1 MIGTI
6 HMGIVAEVAFKTL
19 LASGLTLGALRLMTD
34 RTAAERSFV
43 AHLGLAATLAIP
55 FAALFVPSLAFSE
68 QFAWLCEIVAPA
80 WLYALPAVVLGGVT
94 VVAVTRLFGL
104 RRRAT
109 VLVEP
114 AWLGALAHAQ
124 RRMGFKSGAALLVS
138 PDIASPVS
146 WGLFRPT
153 IVLDERALG
162 AKSEAEAIIAHELA
176 HVARADWA
184 KLLLSRAATALFWFN
199 PLVWLLARQCHELRE
214 EAADDAVLR
223 HEVDGSDYAAILVGH
238 ARHECRGLLLA
249 ANGVAPGKGSLR
261 RRVTRVL
268 DAKLRRAPAG
278 LGFAAAGLLVA
289 VAFGTP
295 LAALTLR
302 APHPVAPT
310 PPAAVAN
317 AQPVRP
323 VQAPVAPLPPSPAM
337 IRDIE
342 AHAAIAASA
351 ASSTDA
357 IAAATERLVQETLGR
372 TDQKQAAP
380 ATQPR
385 FSAGELIAMSNQ
397 GVTPRWLREMAALGY
412 TNLNGG
418 EIAALA
424 SQDIDPAYVRG
435 LAQAGYPRL
444 SAGQLIAL
452 KVQDVTPAYVREIT
466 RAGGPRPSPE
476 QLVTLKVQGVSAE
489 LVRAA
494 AEARVSAGFAQVE
507 ALRVMR
513 DLKINVT
520 VAAPVP
526 PKARPAPRP
535 PAPPVSED
543 D

>member
-1 MIGTI
+1 MISTI
-6 HMGIVAEVAFKTL
+6 HMGIVAEVAVKTL
-19 LASGLTLGALRLMTD
+19 LASGLTLGALRLMTN

-55 FAALFVPSLAFSE
+55 FAAPIVPSLAFSE
-68 QFAWLCEIVAPA
+68 RLAWLCDIAAPS
-80 WLYALPAVVLGGVT
+80 WLYALPAIVLGGVT
-94 VVAVTRLFGL
+94 VVAVSRLFGL

-162 AKSEAEAIIAHELA
+162 AKGEAEAIIAHELA

-199 PLVWLLARQCHELRE
+199 PLVWVLARQCHELRE

-223 HEVDGSDYAAILVGH
+223 HEVDRSDYAAILVGH

-268 DAKLRRAPAG
+268 DGKLHRAPAG
-278 LGFAAAGLLVA
+278 LGFAVAGVLIA

-302 APHPVAPT
+302 APQRVVPVAP
-310 PPAAVAN
+310 VV
-317 AQPVRP
+317 PVRP
-323 VQAPVAPLPPSPAM
+323 AGPVHVAVDLGGG
-337 IRDIE
+337 
-342 AHAAIAASA
+342 
-351 ASSTDA
+351 
-357 IAAATERLVQETLGR
+357 GR
-372 TDQKQAAP
+372 TYATVMPRTATAP
-380 ATQPR
+380 AVVRAVVTDEAGKVVTTATVPVPARQAQPATPPR
-385 FSAGELIAMSNQ
+385 FTAGELIAMSNQ
-397 GVTPRWLREMAALGY
+397 GVTPQWLRDMAALGY
-412 TNLNGG
+412 TNLSGG

-424 SQDIDPAYVRG
+424 VQDIGPSYVRG
-435 LAQAGYPRL
+435 MAEAGYPHL

-476 QLVTLKVQGVSAE
+476 QLVTLKIQGVSAD

-494 AEARVSAGFAQVE
+494 AEARASAGLARAE

-513 DLKINVT
+513 DLKISI
-520 VAAPVP
+520 VAPPA
-526 PKARPAPRP
+526 PKARRAPRP
-535 PAPPVSED
+535 PAPPADELD
-543 D
+543 

>member
-1 MIGTI
+1 MISTI
-6 HMGIVAEVAFKTL
+6 HMGLVAEVAFKTL
-19 LASGLTLGALRLMTD
+19 LASGLTLAALRLMVN

-55 FAALFVPSLAFSE
+55 FAALVVPYWALSDRL
-68 QFAWLCEIVAPA
+68 AWLCDIIAPS
-80 WLYALPAVVLGGVT
+80 WVYAIPAVLLGGVT
-94 VVAVTRLFGL
+94 AVAVGRLFGL

-153 IVLDERALG
+153 IVLDERALQ
-162 AKSEAEAIIAHELA
+162 AKGEAEAIIAHELA

-268 DAKLRRAPAG
+268 DGKLRRAPAG
-278 LGFAAAGLLVA
+278 LGFTAAAVLIALVA
-289 VAFGTP
+289 GTP

-302 APHPVAPT
+302 APAQPVAPVSPT
-310 PPAAVAN
+310 K
-317 AQPVRP
+317 
-323 VQAPVAPLPPSPAM
+323 PVAPVRVAVALGEGSHSFATVTP
-337 IRDIE
+337 
-342 AHAAIAASA
+342 
-351 ASSTDA
+351 
-357 IAAATERLVQETLGR
+357 AAATTPSIVSAVV
-372 TDQKQAAP
+372 TDVVGKVVSSVTAPVPAQQAEPP
-380 ATQPR
+380 AKPR
-385 FSAGELIAMSNQ
+385 FTAGELIAMSQQ
-397 GVTPRWLREMAALGY
+397 GVTPQWLREMAALGY
-412 TNLNGG
+412 TNLSGG
-418 EIAALA
+418 EITALA
-424 SQDIDPAYVRG
+424 VQGVDASYVRG
-435 LAQAGYPRL
+435 LSQAGYPHL
-444 SAGQLIAL
+444 SAGQIIAL
-452 KVQDVTPAYVREIT
+452 RVQDVSPEYVRQIT
-466 RAGGPRPSPE
+466 RAGGPRPTPE
-476 QLVTLKVQGVSAE
+476 QLVALKLQGVSAE

-494 AEARVSAGFAQVE
+494 AEARVNAAEVRAEVQHM
-507 ALRVMR
+507 LKTMNLPNTRV
-513 DLKINVT
+513 V
-520 VAAPVP
+520 VA
-526 PKARPAPRP
+526 P
-535 PAPPVSED
+535 PAPPSASRRVAPPRAPVVPADED

>member
-1 MIGTI
+1 MIDTI
-6 HMGIVAEVAFKTL
+6 HMGVVAEVALKTL
-19 LASGLTLGALRLMTD
+19 IASGVTLGALRLMAN

-55 FAALFVPSLAFSE
+55 FAALVMPSLAFSE
-68 QFAWLCEIVAPA
+68 QFDWLCTIIAPS
-80 WLYALPAVVLGGVT
+80 WLYAIPAALLVGVT
-94 VVAVTRLFGL
+94 AVAVWRLFGL

-153 IVLDERALG
+153 IVLDERALQ

-214 EAADDAVLR
+214 EAADDAVLC

-268 DAKLRRAPAG
+268 DGKLRRAPAG
-278 LGFAAAGLLVA
+278 LGFTAAAFLIALA
-289 VAFGTP
+289 AGTP

-302 APHPVAPT
+302 APHPVAP
-310 PPAAVAN
+310 AA
-317 AQPVRP
+317 P
-323 VQAPVAPLPPSPAM
+323 VQPVAPIRVAVDMGDGGHTYATITPRTATTPSLVRAVVTDEAGKAVSTATVPVPARQAEPPA
-337 IRDIE
+337 
-342 AHAAIAASA
+342 
-351 ASSTDA
+351 
-357 IAAATERLVQETLGR
+357 
-372 TDQKQAAP
+372 K
-380 ATQPR
+380 PR
-385 FSAGELIAMSNQ
+385 FTAGELIAMSQQ
-397 GVTPRWLREMAALGY
+397 GVTPQWLREMAALGY
-412 TNLNGG
+412 TNLSGG
-418 EIAALA
+418 EITALA
-424 SQDIDPAYVRG
+424 VQGVDAAYVRG
-435 LAQAGYPRL
+435 LSQAGYPHL
-444 SAGQLIAL
+444 SAGQIIAMR
-452 KVQDVTPAYVREIT
+452 VQGVSPDYVRQIT
-466 RAGGPRPSPE
+466 RAGGPRPTPE
-476 QLVTLKVQGVSAE
+476 QLVALQTQGVSAE
-489 LVRAA
+489 LIRAA
-494 AEARVSAGFAQVE
+494 AEARVSAELARSE
-507 ALRVMR
+507 AFQMLREMKLSRSVDPPLPPPPTR
-513 DLKINVT
+513 RTLPKAP
-520 VAAPVP
+520 AAP
-526 PKARPAPRP
+526 AN
-535 PAPPVSED
+535 ED

>member
-1 MIGTI
+1 MISTI
-6 HMGIVAEVAFKTL
+6 HMGLVAEVAFKTL
-19 LASGLTLGALRLMTD
+19 LASGVTLGALRLMAN

-55 FAALFVPSLAFSE
+55 FAALILPYWAINDSL
-68 QFAWLCEIVAPA
+68 AWLCDIIAPS
-80 WLYALPAVVLGGVT
+80 WLYAIPAVLLGGVT
-94 VVAVTRLFGL
+94 AVAVGRLFGL
-104 RRRAT
+104 RNRAT

-153 IVLDERALG
+153 IVLDERALQ
-162 AKSEAEAIIAHELA
+162 AKGEAEAIIAHELA

-268 DAKLRRAPAG
+268 DGKLRRAPAG
-278 LGFAAAGLLVA
+278 MGFAAAGVLVA
-289 VAFGTP
+289 LTFGTP

-302 APHPVAPT
+302 APA
-310 PPAAVAN
+310 
-317 AQPVRP
+317 
-323 VQAPVAPLPPSPAM
+323 APVAP
-337 IRDIE
+337 
-342 AHAAIAASA
+342 
-351 ASSTDA
+351 
-357 IAAATERLVQETLGR
+357 
-372 TDQKQAAP
+372 AAP
-380 ATQPR
+380 AKPVQPIRVAVDMGDGGHTYATVTPRAPNAPSMVSAVVTDAHGRVISATAPVPARDVEAPAKPR
-385 FSAGELIAMSNQ
+385 FSAGELIAMSQQ
-397 GVTPRWLREMAALGY
+397 GVSPQWLREMAALGY
-412 TNLNGG
+412 TNLSGG
-418 EIAALA
+418 EITALA
-424 SQDIDPAYVRG
+424 VQDIDPAYVRG
-435 LAQAGYPRL
+435 MAQAGYPRL

-452 KVQDVTPAYVREIT
+452 KVQDVTPDYVRQIT
-466 RAGGPRPSPE
+466 RARGPRLSPE
-476 QLVTLKVQGVSAE
+476 QLVALRVQGVNPE

-494 AEARVSAGFAQVE
+494 AEARAEAGMARAE
-507 ALRVMR
+507 AMR
-513 DLKINVT
+513 AISSMKINVT
-520 VAAPVP
+520 VSTPVP
-526 PKARPAPRP
+526 PKARQAPPKP
-535 PAPPVSED
+535 PAAPANED